1 MPLYRKNAGE
11 AVPQEET
18 LKQQILS
25 VGRMPR
31 HIAFI
36 MDGNGRWAKQRT
48 LPRIAG
54 HRQGVKTVR
63 RMVEIGPELGI
74 EVMTFYTFST
84 ENWRRPI
91 LEVSALMGILLE
103 AINRELDDLM
113 SNRIRLRVIGDLDT
127 IPEAPRR
134 AMQNA
139 IDKTANNDRMDLV
152 LALSYSSRSEIV
164 KAINRIIAAK
174 VSEIDEESFAA
185 YLDTAEFPDPDL
197 MIRTSGEYRLSNF
210 LLYQLAY
217 TEIVVTDRF
226 WPEFSR
232 LNLYEAIHS
241 YQSRERRFG
250 QISEQVAK

>member
-1 MPLYRKNAGE
+1 MAFYRKNRGDAPP
-11 AVPQEET
+11 AEET

-25 VGRMPR
+25 VGKIPR

-36 MDGNGRWAKQRT
+36 MDGNGRWAKKRS

-63 RMVEIGPELGI
+63 RMVEIGPEIGI

-84 ENWRRPI
+84 ENWRRPVM
-91 LEVSALMGILLE
+91 EVSALMEILLDS
-103 AINRELDDLM
+103 INRELDDLM
-113 SNRIRLRVIGDLDT
+113 TNRIRLRVIGDLDS
-127 IPEAPRR
+127 IPEAPRQ

-139 IDKTANNDRMDLV
+139 IDKTAKNDRMDLV

-164 KAINRIIAAK
+164 KAVNRIIAAK
-174 VSEIDEESFAA
+174 VPDVDEDSFAA

-197 MIRTSGEYRLSNF
+197 LIRTSGEYRLSNF

-217 TEIVVTDRF
+217 TEIVVTERF

-232 LNLYEAIHS
+232 LNLYEAIHA
-241 YQSRERRFG
+241 YQTRERRFG
-250 QISEQVAK
+250 QISEQVRK